1 MNAFDTQVGGTH
13 YTDLKSQPLDLIATL
28 DLDFFQGNVVK
39 YLTRY
44 PYKGDPVSDLQKA
57 ADYCRKAH
65 AKLDY
70 KLVLGT
76 QKKRATYAV
85 EQHCEANSLSEQ
97 VGEAMLKAILC
108 QWREAAKL
116 IHELLDCELLN
127 IVDEEKRYNSVG
139 EGAFYTAADGD
150 LVLGATYSDEG
161 KYRIT
166 EERGQYAVIR
176 TVRGHTI
183 LKGRYPTIDEA
194 KEGVIAHRE
203 ADLEA
208 RIAHLTDELE
218 RSRTSHPIK

>member
-1 MNAFDTQVGGTH
+1 MNTLETQIGGTH
-13 YTDLKSQPLDLIATL
+13 YTDLKSQPLDLIAAL

-70 KLVLGT
+70 KVMLGT
-76 QKKRATYAV
+76 QKTRATYAV
-85 EQHCEANSLSEQ
+85 EQHCEANGLPEQ

-116 IHELLDCELLN
+116 INELLDCELLN

-150 LVLGATYSDEG
+150 LVFGVTYSDEG

-183 LKGRYPTIDEA
+183 LKGRYSTIDEA

-203 ADLEA
+203 ADIEE

>member
-1 MNAFDTQVGGTH
+1 MNTLDTQIGGTH
-13 YTDLKSQPLDLIATL
+13 YTDLPHQPLDLIAGL

-76 QKKRATYAV
+76 QKTRAMYAV
-85 EQHCEANSLSEQ
+85 EQHCEANGLSDK
-97 VGEAMLKAILC
+97 VAEAMLKAILY

-116 IHELLDCELLN
+116 IDELVADSTLEA
-127 IVDEEKRYNSVG
+127 IEEERRCNSVG
-139 EGAFYTAADGD
+139 EGDFYTAADGD
-150 LVLGATYSDEG
+150 LVLGARYSDEG
-161 KYRIT
+161 QYRIT
-166 EERGQYAVIR
+166 DERGQYAVIR

-203 ADLEA
+203 ADIEA
-208 RIAHLTDELE
+208 RITHLTAELE

>member
-1 MNAFDTQVGGTH
+1 MNTLDTQIGGTH
-13 YTDLKSQPLDLIATL
+13 YTDLPHQPLDLIAGL

-65 AKLDY
+65 AFLYYRQLTDDY
-70 KLVLGT
+70 RT
-76 QKKRATYAV
+76 RATYGV
-85 EQHCEANSLSEQ
+85 EAHCEANGLPDK
-97 VGEAMLKAILC
+97 VAEAILKAILY

-161 KYRIT
+161 RYRIT

-208 RIAHLTDELE
+208 RIAHLTAELE